1 MTYPPSGG
9 PNWPGDPAGQ
19 NPAQPPPGGQPGYG
33 QQPPPAYGQQPPP
46 AYGQQPPPA
55 YGQQPPPAYGQ
66 QPPPAYGQAG
76 AYGQQPP
83 VPPGYGTPYGPQ
95 PGGTGGSKTP
105 LIAAIV
111 VLLLIAGGVAAFFLL
126 KSDSKPKPK
135 ASPSHSV
142 SASTHSSAGFPSTLP
157 SNTGFPS
164 TLPSDTGFP
173 STGGSSSAIT
183 ETDARK
189 VVVQYI
195 NDINAQDR
203 TDAQT
208 IICSALVD
216 KWKSS
221 IDSAGGDFTVT
232 VTTATFE
239 GSTPS
244 SQGLD
249 LKYSLD
255 VKAISSG
262 ATGVSP
268 VTFTIVDE
276 GGLKI
281 CGEK

>member
-19 NPAQPPPGGQPGYG
+19 NPAQPPPGGQPG
-33 QQPPPAYGQQPPP
+33 
-46 AYGQQPPPA
+46 
-55 YGQQPPPAYGQ
+55 YGQ

-135 ASPSHSV
+135 ASPSHSL
-142 SASTHSSAGFPSTLP
+142 SASVQS
-157 SNTGFPS
+157 SNTDFPS